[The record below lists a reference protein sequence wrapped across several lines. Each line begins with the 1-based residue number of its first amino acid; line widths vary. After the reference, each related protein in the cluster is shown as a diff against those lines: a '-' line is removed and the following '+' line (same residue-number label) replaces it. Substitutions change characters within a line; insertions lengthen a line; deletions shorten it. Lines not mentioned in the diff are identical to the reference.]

1 MKVLPQEEVF
11 STRPTFWGF
20 VRRMGGTCTAKL
32 TAETDILV
40 VYEIDPADRTI
51 QRAIANGTTVLTEYD
66 FLVKVLHREP
76 F

>member
-1 MKVLPQEEVF
+1 MLNISVF
-11 STRPTFWGF
+11 SGRKPNLQRDF
-20 VRRMGGTCTAKL
+20 

-40 VYEIDPADRTI
+40 TYEIDPKDRAI